1 MKTTILK
8 ISVLLF
14 VLVIIGCNNSKELK
28 DGNVTDTFLTKL
40 QSAPSDIHVK
50 GAFPGWLLTKIN
62 EIETNHS
69 KDIAIVKV
77 EIFQG
82 EWNEQIVYF
91 IRHNLSS
98 CLFCEVYYENGE
110 KIVYTWDNF
119 GTTSKSWKLIYTY
132 GNGYLW

>member
-28 DGNVTDTFLTKL
+28 DANKERKDANVTDTFATKL

-50 GAFPGWLLTKIN
+50 GDISGWLFTKIN
-62 EIETNHS
+62 EIETKNS

-91 IRHNLSS
+91 ILNNLRLMFFLRSIS
-98 CLFCEVYYENGE
+98 
-110 KIVYTWDNF
+110 
-119 GTTSKSWKLIYTY
+119 
-132 GNGYLW
+132 